1 MKNTNINSDEATK
14 ESWSCPDLH
23 HSLFV
28 APNELRHCCK
38 RFFVDGELCGD
49 VPIFDISNDPES
61 FSVARI
67 LQAKKKLHNQINQD
81 EKTPCSGCPWLEKRQ
96 WGAFE
101 QFELRHLSLEP
112 HSVCNLRCSYCSDT
126 YYGGKWPKYDL
137 MELLAGLLQDAKIA
151 KDLSVVWGGGEPTLL
166 KNFDEIF
173 SMVLNHFKPASNRV
187 FSNAMI
193 VNSTLL
199 KYLKQG
205 KVTMTTSID
214 AGTEDV
220 FKLVRG
226 KAGLYKVLENLRI
239 YLENGAIGITIKYI
253 FTNGNSSQDQVQK
266 FINEIKSFNLTSCSF
281 QISSDFKHEEI
292 DDTVCLSCLEMVCK
306 LNESGIDLLNI
317 DDHLRPR
324 LGAYLDKIG
333 GPNQLP
339 ENLSARKYF
348 ASTAE
353 YPRISIWGAGQY
365 AMRMKHQCNLFRTS
379 ELVRFVDSDK
389 RKIGKYYIG
398 LKVEDPCVLINDDS
412 FIWIASTQSHQEIIE
427 NLKDMG
433 ISEERIIRKIVL

>member
-1 MKNTNINSDEATK
+1 
-14 ESWSCPDLH
+14 
-23 HSLFV
+23 
-28 APNELRHCCK
+28 
-38 RFFVDGELCGD
+38 
-49 VPIFDISNDPES
+49 
-61 FSVARI
+61 
-67 LQAKKKLHNQINQD
+67 
-81 EKTPCSGCPWLEKRQ
+81 
-96 WGAFE
+96 
-101 QFELRHLSLEP
+101 
-112 HSVCNLRCSYCSDT
+112 
-126 YYGGKWPKYDL
+126 
-137 MELLAGLLQDAKIA
+137 
-151 KDLSVVWGGGEPTLL
+151 
-166 KNFDEIF
+166 
-173 SMVLNHFKPASNRV
+173 
-187 FSNAMI
+187 
-193 VNSTLL
+193 
-199 KYLKQG
+199 
-205 KVTMTTSID
+205 MT
-214 AGTEDV
+214 
-220 FKLVRG
+220 
-226 KAGLYKVLENLRI
+226 
-239 YLENGAIGITIKYI
+239 
-253 FTNGNSSQDQVQK
+253 
-266 FINEIKSFNLTSCSF
+266 
-281 QISSDFKHEEI
+281 QIS
-292 DDTVCLSCLEMVCK
+292 
-306 LNESGIDLLNI
+306 IDLLNI